1 MTQRL
6 RFFLPAIA
14 AFLLFI
20 IAAAIVFVQPGR
32 MLFKERLFNELLIS
46 VKNIN
51 GMINTFIE
59 GKKGRVLDFCSDG
72 IIKDG
77 LTYYDP
83 DAADVDGLV
92 KQINHHLS
100 KNKLV
105 LDPYL
110 ESIMV
115 LNLKGKVVFST
126 DEKLLGKDQPQE
138 DCFRELSRYFKDKR
152 PRTQELNLLVYA
164 GDVSASDG
172 ASGASFC
179 VSAIVTAR
187 TTGLALGAVV
197 NRYKANVLSKF
208 VKMGED
214 YLGGSGK
221 IYMLNKD
228 GLLLTAPKYF
238 SVQGKE
244 VILKKRITALPSG
257 LPVIVAQTGLPAGRQ
272 AGPQILGIYKD
283 FRGVSVLGAAMLMDI
298 NDWLVIAEK
307 DAGPV
312 IITGL
317 IIFLILIAVSA
328 LIINLQKRIRKK
340 SKEAEEAK
348 NQLYQSGKMAA
359 VGQLSGSIAHEINNP
374 LTGVLNNIQLLKM
387 MLADGKGFNP
397 EAIKPI
403 LDTAEESASRCA
415 NISRSLLDFSHMA
428 DGKFHP
434 LCLNEAI
441 EKVTTIIGN
450 EMKQYNI
457 FIEKRLHPGR
467 PVVRG
472 EIQLL
477 QQVIFDLI
485 NNAKYAIQR
494 NPKAKVGMITIK
506 TDFDPEKKKA
516 YLYISD
522 NGIGISKEN
531 MEKLFTPFFTTKP
544 AGEGT
549 GLGLSIIHS
558 IITRHNASIS
568 VESKAGR
575 GTTFKITLPCLPAG
589 LPTAGRQASLSGGD

>member
-1 MTQRL
+1 MTQNSRI
-6 RFFLPAIA
+6 FLPAIA

-20 IAAAIVFVQPGR
+20 IAAAVVFVRPGG
-32 MLFKERLFNELLIS
+32 MLFKERLFAELLIS
-46 VKNIN
+46 VNNIN
-51 GMINTFIE
+51 RVINTFID

-72 IIKDG
+72 VIKDG

-83 DAADVDGLV
+83 DAADTDELV
-92 KQINHHLS
+92 KQINHHLT

-105 LDPYL
+105 IDPYL

-126 DEKLLGKDQPQE
+126 DAKLLGKDYSQE
-138 DCFRELSRYFKDKR
+138 DCFLELIRYLKGKR

-214 YLGGSGK
+214 FLGGSGK
-221 IYMLNKD
+221 IYLLNKD
-228 GLLLTAPKYF
+228 WLLLTAPKYF
-238 SVQGKE
+238 SAKGLE
-244 VILKKRITALPSG
+244 AILKQRITALPSG
-257 LPVIVAQTGLPAGRQ
+257 LPIIVAQAGR
-272 AGPQILGIYKD
+272 PQILGVYKD
-283 FRGVSVLGAAMLMDI
+283 FRRVIVMGAAMLMD
-298 NDWLVIAEK
+298 NENNWVVIAEK

-312 IITGL
+312 IISGL
-317 IIFLILIAVSA
+317 FIFLILIVVSA

-340 SKEAEEAK
+340 SQEAEEAK

-387 MLADGKGFNP
+387 MLAEKKDFIP
-397 EAIKPI
+397 DAIKPI
-403 LDTAEESASRCA
+403 LDTVEESASRCA
-415 NISRSLLDFSHMA
+415 NISRSLLDFSHIT
-428 DGKFHP
+428 DGKFNP
-434 LCLNEAI
+434 LSLNEAV
-441 EKVTTIIGN
+441 EKVITIIGN
-450 EMKQYNI
+450 EMKQHNI
-457 FIEKRLHPGR
+457 FIEKRLHPGSPR
-467 PVVRG
+467 VRG
-472 EIQLL
+472 EILL
-477 QQVIFDLI
+477 LEQVIFDLL
-485 NNAKYAIQR
+485 NNARYAIQK
-494 NPKAKVGMITIK
+494 NPKAKTGMITIK

-544 AGEGT
+544 VGEGT

-558 IITRHNASIS
+558 IIRRHNASIS
-568 VESKAGR
+568 VESELGQ
-575 GTTFKITLPCLPAG
+575 GTTFKIALPS
-589 LPTAGRQASLSGGD
+589 T